1 MRTWRWAATASTS
14 SLVTAGSGLAGK
26 RSGTVRAVS
35 RTITACR
42 ATLVGS
48 TRRIFPS
55 AEPTGSP
62 GSATA
67 CWESSA
73 AITRPSASVAENT
86 SGGSRSPRPRV

>member
-1 MRTWRWAATASTS
+1 MRTRRCAATAATR
-14 SLVTAGSGLAGK
+14 SLVTAGSGFTDR

-35 RTITACR
+35 RIVTACR

-55 AEPTGSP
+55 AEPTGSS

-67 CWESSA
+67 CWESRA
-73 AITRPSASVAENT
+73 AMTSPSASVAENT